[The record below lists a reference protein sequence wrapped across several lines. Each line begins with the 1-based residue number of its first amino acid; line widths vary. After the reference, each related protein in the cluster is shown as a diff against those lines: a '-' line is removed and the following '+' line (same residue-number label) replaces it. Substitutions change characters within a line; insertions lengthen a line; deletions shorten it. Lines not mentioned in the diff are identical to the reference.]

1 MHGIVGCLVVFDG
14 VDADEIT
21 EDFWATLLLK
31 FNSMAHRNDPY
42 KFLEDIGSERSLRF
56 VAAANRICLKAFGD
70 PTKSKSSL
78 YPRILEILES
88 DERIPIVSKMG
99 KDASGNDLLYNLW
112 KDSKVRAKG
121 FLGKTAKQKNLGKHW
136 HQRFTHSLVSSSI
149 T

>member
-1 MHGIVGCLVVFDG
+1 
-14 VDADEIT
+14 
-21 EDFWATLLLK
+21 
-31 FNSMAHRNDPY
+31 MAHRNDPY

-112 KDSKVRAKG
+112 KDSKVRAKVV
-121 FLGKTAKQKNLGKHW
+121 LGKTKKSWKALAPKI
-136 HQRFTHSLVSSSI
+136 HSLVSSSI

>member
-1 MHGIVGCLVVFDG
+1 
-14 VDADEIT
+14 
-21 EDFWATLLLK
+21 
-31 FNSMAHRNDPY
+31 MAHRNDPY

-112 KDSKVRAKG
+112 KDSKVRAKVV
-121 FLGKTAKQKNLGKHW
+121 LGKTKKSWKALAPKI
-136 HQRFTHSLVSSSI
+136 HSL
-149 T
+149 TCFLFYYLKEPERCMA